1 MPRVGLGC
9 GLCFAQLCWTN
20 AHVSDQMCRHESCC
34 RCRRCCAA
42 VHSSTRSFPRTII
55 ILCAQLVPGV
65 TYLELMEHVRQLY
78 PAAGPFVLKF
88 VDK

>member
-1 MPRVGLGC
+1 MALRLAPRSALRTAPELLLFC
-9 GLCFAQLCWTN
+9 CCSCA
-20 AHVSDQMCRHESCC
+20 SCRSP
-34 RCRRCCAA
+34 A
-42 VHSSTRSFPRTII
+42 STVPLT
-55 ILCAQLVPGV
+55 LPQLVPGV

>member
-1 MPRVGLGC
+1 MPLLG
-9 GLCFAQLCWTN
+9 GVRAD
-20 AHVSDQMCRHESCC
+20 VSRCVLLGHAALTCC
-34 RCRRCCAA
+34 RGTHA
-42 VHSSTRSFPRTII
+42 VRAV
-55 ILCAQLVPGV
+55 AQLVPGV